1 MRVRLDGLPLPL
13 VRFPRPSHFR
23 WLLPHVGE
31 SPTTRCQSVSKLH
44 RHPGPPGDPSAGGE
58 PRLLPHPRQ
67 LQAAKENTASHVV
80 ILVVSRLPFQT
91 PLKATPCGDRR
102 SWEPLLTGGEL
113 RFLKMTSGCLPATA
127 RGPHLSPVSLASS
140 LIYLHISVS
149 CVVFGFDFY

>member
-1 MRVRLDGLPLPL
+1 MASHCRWPVFQGRVTFAGSSRMWEILPPL
-13 VRFPRPSHFR
+13 GANPCPNST
-23 WLLPHVGE
+23 G
-31 SPTTRCQSVSKLH
+31 TR
-44 RHPGPPGDPSAGGE
+44 GPLAIPARAGGAKAAS
-58 PRLLPHPRQ
+58 PPRQ
-67 LQAAKENTASHVV
+67 LQPAKENTASHVD

-91 PLKATPCGDRR
+91 PLKGTPYGDRR

-127 RGPHLSPVSLASS
+127 LGPRLSPVSLASS